1 MNQVIDFIQQPWPWY
16 VAGPLIA
23 CVMFALYYFG
33 NTFGMSSNFRNVCS
47 MLGAGKSCDLFDYD
61 WRKQIWNLVFSVGAV
76 LGGFI
81 AYYFLIP
88 DTAVDISPATIA
100 DLEAY
105 GMVDPGKS
113 FVPPEIFSFEELLSW
128 KGLIF
133 IVIGGFLVGFGT
145 RYAGGCT
152 SGHAISGLSNL
163 QPASLLAVVGFFI
176 GGLLMTHFILPHL
189 LML

>member
-1 MNQVIDFIQQPWPWY
+1 MNQMIEFLQQPWPWY

-47 MLGAGKSCDLFDYD
+47 MLGGGKTCDLFDFD
-61 WRKQIWNLVFSVGAV
+61 WRKQTWNLVFTVGAI
-76 LGGFI
+76 LGGAI
-81 AYYFLIP
+81 ASYFLMS
-88 DTAVDISPATIA
+88 DTAVGISAETIA

-105 GMVDPGKS
+105 GMVNPGTS
-113 FVPPEIFSFEELLSW
+113 IVPEELFSFEELVSL

-176 GGLLMTHFILPHL
+176 GGLLMTHLILPHL
-189 LML
+189 LVL

>member
-1 MNQVIDFIQQPWPWY
+1 MSYVIDFIQQPWPWY

-23 CVMFALYYFG
+23 FVMFALYYFG

-47 MLGAGKSCDLFDYD
+47 MLGGGRSCDLFDFD
-61 WRKQIWNLVFSVGAV
+61 WREQTWNLMFTVGAI

-81 AYYFLIP
+81 AYNFLTP
-88 DTAVDISPATIA
+88 DTAVGISPATIA

-105 GMVDPGKS
+105 GMVEPGKN
-113 FVPPEIFSFEELLSW
+113 FVPSEIFSFEELLSW

-133 IVIGGFLVGFGT
+133 IVFGGFLVGFGT

-152 SGHAISGLSNL
+152 SGHAISGMSNL

-176 GGLLMTHFILPHL
+176 GGLLMSHFILPHL